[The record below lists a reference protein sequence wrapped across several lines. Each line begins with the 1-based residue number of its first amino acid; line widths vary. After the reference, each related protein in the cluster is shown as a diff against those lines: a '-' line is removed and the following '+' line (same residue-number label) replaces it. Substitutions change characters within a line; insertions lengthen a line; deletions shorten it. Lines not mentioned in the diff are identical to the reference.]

1 MVPNGQQCHPEPQ
14 EEGSTPRRCLG
25 LAVLCPRSSGPGLCL
40 PQHQTGPGWSTGLQG
55 YGPLAGT
62 YVGLWGSWLFFQ
74 FLFSKTE
81 EDPTWVPSLPVL
93 SSWTP
98 SPGSLSLTEGPGQV
112 CPVGHTKPPYSPWVG
127 GIVEHQG

>member
-1 MVPNGQQCHPEPQ
+1 MDSNATQNLRKKARLPGGVLAWLYSVLARVAQAYVYHSIRQGQAGAPGCRDMDL
-14 EEGSTPRRCLG
+14 SL
-25 LAVLCPRSSGPGLCL
+25 VLMWGCGV
-40 PQHQTGPGWSTGLQG
+40 
-55 YGPLAGT
+55 AGC
-62 YVGLWGSWLFFQ
+62 FFQ